1 MRKRVG
7 FLAIAASW
15 EEDSVWFCADE
26 QFHGDPLIYRGPMSQ
41 NTTDNDVFK
50 SSKFKLYAVTNPR
63 KIMAQG
69 EPVTIKT

>member
-1 MRKRVG
+1 
-7 FLAIAASW
+7 
-15 EEDSVWFCADE
+15 
-26 QFHGDPLIYRGPMSQ
+26 MSQ